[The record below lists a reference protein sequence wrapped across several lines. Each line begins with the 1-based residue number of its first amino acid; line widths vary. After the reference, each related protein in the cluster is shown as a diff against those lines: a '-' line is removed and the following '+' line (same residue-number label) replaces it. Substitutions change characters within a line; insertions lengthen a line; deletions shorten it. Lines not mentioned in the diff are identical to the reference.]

1 MKKKKYIIILIL
13 IIIAVGGFIMK
24 YQHDQKE
31 KEIAF
36 VKEAQEHMEKFL
48 YENYKG
54 VKDVSFSDDY
64 YISPMGGIRVE
75 GYLNGDKE
83 SKFQGIY
90 DPPNKE
96 IQSYTIYDDEI
107 EKTKIEK

>member
-1 MKKKKYIIILIL
+1 MKKKKYTIILIL
-13 IIIAVGGFIMK
+13 IIMAVGGFIMK

-31 KEIAF
+31 IAY

-54 VKDVSFSDDY
+54 VQDVSFSNDY
-64 YISPMGGIRVE
+64 YISPMGGITVE
-75 GYLNGDKE
+75 GYLNGDAQ
-83 SKFQGIY
+83 SKFQGLY

-96 IQSYTIYDDEI
+96 ILSYTIYDDKT
-107 EKTKIEK
+107 EKTKINQ